1 MENENN
7 DMINTCAMSDIDF
20 EFVLDSSGS
29 ILSQNWVTTTELIAK
44 HWIPLMQPNPSPE
57 CGNHIAIRR
66 YSSGHYYDLDFNAP
80 SDWSSNGFT
89 NYTEYVANVF
99 KNLVYMNGGTDTA
112 GALQRVR
119 TEDIQKTRGGTK
131 KIMVFTDG
139 DSNYPEDTKNQAEL
153 LHPLVDDVFA
163 FGIGQGR
170 DSVLFCFFSGYRS

>member
-1 MENENN
+1 MAKENN
-7 DMINTCAMSDIDF
+7 DMINTCALSDIDF

-29 ILSQNWVTTTELIAK
+29 IGPQDWAITTELIAK
-44 HWIPLMQPNPSPE
+44 HWIPLMQPNHSPE
-57 CGNHIAIRR
+57 CGNHIAIRA

-89 NYTEYVANVF
+89 NYTEYVANVL
-99 KNLVYMNGGTDTA
+99 KNLPYRSGLTDTA

-119 TEDIQKTRGGTK
+119 TEDIPKTRGGTT

-139 DSNYPEDTKNQAEL
+139 VSNSFENTKVQAEL

-163 FGIGQGR
+163 FGIGQGK
-170 DSVLFCFFSGYRS
+170 DSVLLCFFSYYR

>member
-1 MENENN
+1 METEHN

-29 ILSQNWVTTTELIAK
+29 IQSENWATTTELIAN
-44 HWIPLMQPNPSPE
+44 HWIPLMQPNHSPE

-66 YSSGHYYDLDFNAP
+66 YASYHFYDLDFNAP
-80 SDWSSNGFT
+80 SDWRLSGFT

-99 KNLVYMNGGTDTA
+99 ENLVYTSGGTDTA

-119 TEDIQKTRGGTK
+119 TEDIQRTREGKT

-139 DSNYPEDTKNQAEL
+139 VSNSFNDTKKQAEL

-170 DSVLFCFFSGYRS
+170 DSVLLSFFSGYR